1 MSTIITGIFRYF
13 LRENRKNPRKLI
25 NNPIFRAVFPKKQRN
40 TNVFHPDANY
50 GGLNTILQGRD
61 MPHPCNKII

>member
-1 MSTIITGIFRYF
+1 
-13 LRENRKNPRKLI
+13 LRENRKNPRKPI